1 MDITKG
7 IMPGTLLQSINS
19 PKDIK
24 KLPESRLEEL
34 CKELREFIIDAV
46 SNNPGHLGASLGAVE
61 ISVALHYVF
70 NTPDDKIIWDVGHQA
85 YGHKILTGR
94 RDDFHT
100 NRKIGG
106 ISGFPKMSESK
117 YDAFGTGHSSTSIS
131 AALGM
136 AEAAQRLGLVDRHHI
151 AVIGDG
157 SMTGGMAIE
166 AMNNAGVNHPNLLV
180 ILNDNGI
187 AIDKNVGA
195 IKDYLAGIA
204 TSETYNRIRNKIWR
218 MLGGNTKY
226 GENTRAIVK
235 QVGNAVKGSI
245 FSRSNLFEAFNFRY
259 FGPVDGN
266 DVVRLAKLL
275 SDLKQIK
282 GPKLLH
288 IITTKGKGL
297 EMAEKEPTIYHAPPG
312 KFNKHTG
319 QLIKSDPCKGNLS
332 PKYQVVFGRT
342 IIELAEQNDKIV
354 GITPAMPSGSS
365 LDMMMHKMPD
375 RAFDVGIAEQHAV
388 TFSAGMA
395 TQGFVPFCN
404 VYSTFFQR
412 AYDQLI
418 HDVALQNLNVVFCLD
433 RAGLV
438 GEDGPT
444 HHGSFDLSYLR
455 GIPNLTI
462 CAPMNEVELRN
473 MMYTGQLENKGP
485 FVIRYPRG
493 RGVLEK
499 WKVPFEELTVGKGRK
514 IRDGKEIAIVS
525 IGHIGNEVV
534 KACKFLLKENI
545 SPAHFDIRFLKPM
558 DEDLLHEVFK
568 NFDKIVTV
576 EDGVVTGGLGT
587 AVLEFMADHDY
598 KAKVVRLG
606 IPDRFIEQGPQE
618 ELWKRCGYD
627 AGGIADT
634 VVELLGVKA

>member
-1 MDITKG
+1 MDVRKG
-7 IMPGTLLQSINS
+7 SMSGSLLKSINS
-19 PKDIK
+19 PKELK
-24 KLPESRLEEL
+24 ELPESRLEEL

-94 RDDFHT
+94 RNEFHT
-100 NRKIGG
+100 NRKKGG
-106 ISGFPKMSESK
+106 ISGFPKMSESE

-136 AEAAQRLGLVDRHHI
+136 AEAAQRLGLTERHHI

-166 AMNNAGVNHPNLLV
+166 AMNNAGINHPNLLV

-245 FSRSNLFEAFNFRY
+245 FHRSNLFEAFNFRY

-297 EMAEKEPTIYHAPPG
+297 EIAEKEPTIYHAPPG
-312 KFNKHTG
+312 KFDKHTG
-319 QLIKSDPCKGNLS
+319 QLFKSDPCTGILS

-342 IIELAEQNDKIV
+342 IIELAEQNDKII

-404 VYSTFFQR
+404 IYSTFFQR

-444 HHGSFDLSYLR
+444 HHGSFDLSFLR

-473 MMYTGQLENKGP
+473 MMYTGQLKNKGP

-493 RGVLEK
+493 RGVLEN
-499 WKVPFEELTVGKGRK
+499 WKVPFEELIVGKGRK
-514 IRDGKEIAIVS
+514 IRDGKEIAIIS

-534 KACKFLLKENI
+534 KACEMLSKDNI
-545 SPAHFDIRFLKPM
+545 SPAHFDIRFLKPI

-568 NFDKIVTV
+568 NFDKVITV
-576 EDGVVTGGLGT
+576 EDGVIKGGLGT
-587 AVLEFMADHDY
+587 EVLEFMADHDY
-598 KAKVVRLG
+598 NAKVIRLG
-606 IPDRFIEQGPQE
+606 IPDSFIAQAAQE
-618 ELWKRCGYD
+618 KLWQECGYD
-627 AGGIADT
+627 ASGI
-634 VVELLGVKA
+634 VQSLRQLLEEK